1 MTVDVPGDVEVL
13 NCENLV
19 ILEIPSFLKVRGYIM
34 VIFGAQ
40 MAAVLHLSPLTI
52 EPDGY
57 TLLGMSPLLAED
69 TLPDSKVSI
78 AKLVSSAH
86 T

>member
-1 MTVDVPGDVEVL
+1 MTIDVPGDVEVL

-40 MAAVLHLSPLTI
+40 TVAVFHLSPLST
-52 EPDGY
+52 EPYRLIG
-57 TLLGMSPLLAED
+57 TNPLL
-69 TLPDSKVSI
+69 T
-78 AKLVSSAH
+78 
-86 T
+86 